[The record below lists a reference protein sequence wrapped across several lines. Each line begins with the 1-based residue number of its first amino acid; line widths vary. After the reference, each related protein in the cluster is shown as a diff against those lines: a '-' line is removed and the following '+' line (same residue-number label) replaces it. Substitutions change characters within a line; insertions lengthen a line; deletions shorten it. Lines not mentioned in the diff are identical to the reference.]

1 MLLFGRI
8 QCDVAHVFGSKLC
21 LPHPGLF
28 VCPACNEPKRL
39 GSFCKLD
46 NALKHLGCCRHGA
59 RAKIFLRRE
68 FELRFHGEIR
78 TALPAGLEPPGV
90 EERKIF
96 HFTPNKLADGTELD
110 WDLFLLHRLISSGK
124 LRREHLLL
132 QMIGA
137 FVTPFFGLGTSHNFP
152 WHRYQTLWM
161 FAETAQSMSNRFF
174 ELMSQNGQVGAHS
187 HIPDDANSSSGDN
200 GGAEND
206 DSNER
211 NDGRADA
218 DSDGRANSGSDGR
231 ANADS
236 DGRVNAGS
244 DGANAGSDGCAN
256 SGSDGRANADSDG
269 RANAGSDGANAGSDG
284 HPNSGSDGRANADS
298 DGRVNS
304 GSDGHANADSDGGAN
319 AGSDDRANA
328 EPEGGANA
336 ASDGRANAGSDGHA
350 NSGSDGHANAD
361 SDGRVNSGSDGRANA
376 DSDGG
381 ANAGSDGRAN
391 ADPDGRANAGSDGR
405 ANAGSDGRANAG
417 SDGRANAGPDG
428 RAGGRVDSHG
438 DACVAAGRARRR
450 PQYYLDPHDV
460 NLIMP
465 DGRTLECW
473 RFPIEPEQGPP
484 PKQLPPLLRLLLHL
498 HKEDPSRGIMIE
510 RDGGVYLS
518 PAILKFDGTTV
529 AGGLSQIGT
538 GDLAQL
544 IGSTERITLA
554 TVHQWMR
561 RDLGGYDDEEDESGE
576 PHEPGDSDS
585 VDTELDV
592 ARVEEHAKRLAPK
605 LVRGVDAYL
614 LQSLIVPVHI
624 FFGNY
629 YHILASAVRAVTVG
643 QQVEARYCDS
653 FHYHPGT
660 VIAVDDTGAATIRYD
675 KHDQQDQARVPRA
688 HIRLPAEQAY
698 LQIAEQVCTMISA
711 SQCCL
716 GCAEAGCTTDEC
728 VVWCGVCCAE
738 SNTGGKICAEC
749 QQLGYA
755 EAKGH
760 AKHENCKCKR
770 CQQLKID
777 CVRLRACMVESD
789 KEAKNKR
796 GLHELLHNALFKRR
810 LCGRL
815 FVVHGPKHAAKGAR
829 GLLVNWQA
837 DIDGMIV
844 GVVDFLA
851 LYTQPYEP
859 LRAILRKEVGRS

>member
-1 MLLFGRI
+1 MCTKGDMLLFGRI

-218 DSDGRANSGSDGR
+218 GSDGR
-231 ANADS
+231 
-236 DGRVNAGS
+236 
-244 DGANAGSDGCAN
+244 AN

-319 AGSDDRANA
+319 AGSD
-328 EPEGGANA
+328 
-336 ASDGRANAGSDGHA
+336 
-350 NSGSDGHANAD
+350 
-361 SDGRVNSGSDGRANA
+361 
-376 DSDGG
+376 
-381 ANAGSDGRAN
+381 GRAN

-438 DACVAAGRARRR
+438 DASVTAGRARRR

-473 RFPIEPEQGPP
+473 RFPIEPEQGPQ

-518 PAILKFDGTTV
+518 PAILKFDGTAV

-624 FFGNY
+624 YFGNY

-675 KHDQQDQARVPRA
+675 KQDQQDQAGVPRA

-698 LQIAEQVCTMISA
+698 LQIAEQVCTMVSA

-716 GCAEAGCTTDEC
+716 GCAEAGCTTDQC

-760 AKHENCKCKR
+760 AKPENRKCKR

-777 CVRLRACMVESD
+777 CVRLRTCMIESD